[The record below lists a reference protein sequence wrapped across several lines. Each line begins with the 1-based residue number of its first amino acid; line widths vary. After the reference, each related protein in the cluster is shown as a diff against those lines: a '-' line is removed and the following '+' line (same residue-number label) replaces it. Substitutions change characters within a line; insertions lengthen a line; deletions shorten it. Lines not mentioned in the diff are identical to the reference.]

1 MDYIVTK
8 RFKAKSLCGNVN
20 LAYGTACEERDNMIY
35 CDGKPL
41 CFATS
46 ENAHQYF
53 SRNDD
58 GQGKRRGELVWE
70 IMGQLKTLEKRHKP
84 NPKYPLAE
92 YHMTDKESAQAAAAR
107 KARAEAWERIWDDPY
122 LRKYKRVEFADYWLF
137 NHDFYNAPI
146 EDLEYILKVVKG
158 GANGQN
164 NQN

>member
-1 MDYIVTK
+1 MTYLVTR
-8 RFKAKSLCGNVN
+8 RFKAKTMSGIVN
-20 LAYGTACEERDNMIY
+20 LPYGTECELQGETLY
-35 CDGKPL
+35 HGGKPL

-58 GQGKRRGELVWE
+58 GQGERRGELVRDILE
-70 IMGQLKTLEKRHKP
+70 RLKG
-84 NPKYPLAE
+84 N
-92 YHMTDKESAQAAAAR
+92 Q
-107 KARAEAWERIWDDPY
+107 EAWDRVWSNLSI
-122 LRKYKRVEFADYWLF
+122 RKYKRKEFADYWLF

-158 GANGQN
+158 ETNGQN

>member
-1 MDYIVTK
+1 MNYIVTR
-8 RFKAKSLCGNVN
+8 RFKGKTICGNVN
-20 LAYGTACEERDNMIY
+20 IAYGTECEERGNMIY
-35 CDGKPL
+35 CDSKPL

-58 GQGKRRGELVWE
+58 GQGERRGALVRE
-70 IMGQLKTLEKRHKP
+70 IMGRLTSPRARHKP
-84 NPKYPLAE
+84 DPKGPLAE
-92 YHMTDKESAQAAAAR
+92 YYMTAKERAQVEASR
-107 KARAEAWERIWDDPY
+107 KARNEAWDRVWGNLSI
-122 LRKYKRVEFADYWLF
+122 RKYKRVEFADFWLF

-158 GANGQN
+158 ETNGQN

>member
-8 RFKAKSLCGNVN
+8 RFKGKSLCGNVN
-20 LAYGTACEERDNMIY
+20 LAYGTACEEKNNTIY

-58 GQGKRRGELVWE
+58 GQG
-70 IMGQLKTLEKRHKP
+70 EKRGKLVRDILARLTK
-84 NPKYPLAE
+84 NDVKYFEEDKSPFGGGIIYPDKLAVYNARE
-92 YHMTDKESAQAAAAR
+92 KER
-107 KARAEAWERIWDDPY
+107 KEAWERVWDDPY
-122 LRKYKRVEFADYWLF
+122 IRKYKRVEFADYWLF
-137 NHDFYNAPI
+137 NHDFYNAPV

-158 GANGQN
+158 ETNGQN